1 MASQQAAGAGERRS
15 GARRLK
21 AKDVGQAGNSVGL
34 DSESSAGGLQHR
46 RTGSIS
52 ARLFWAAWLVG
63 PATYGA
69 AFVYCWAYP
78 EFCDDPPNVLLAFVL
93 VLTHLA
99 AGAMSVA
106 LLFLRGAHWRAIEF
120 WLLLVYWIGIGGWV
134 LPAFS
139 AATRTIDPSIPW
151 LCTRISAVAVVL
163 IPLLGLARSLLTRR
177 HVREQESE

>member
-1 MASQQAAGAGERRS
+1 M
-15 GARRLK
+15 
-21 AKDVGQAGNSVGL
+21 GL
-34 DSESSAGGLQHR
+34 DFEDVAGGLQYR
-46 RTGSIS
+46 RAGSIS

-69 AFVYCWAYP
+69 AFVYCWARP

-93 VLTHLA
+93 VLMHLA

-106 LLFLRGAHWRAIEF
+106 LLFLRGAHWRSIEF
-120 WLLLVYWIGIGGWV
+120 WLLMVYWIGIGVWV

-139 AATRTIDPSIPW
+139 ASTRTIDPAIPW
-151 LCTRISAVAVVL
+151 LFTRISAAAVLL
-163 IPLLGLARSLLTRR
+163 IPVVGLARNLLTRR